1 MGILT
6 LFEIG
11 KTKSRLY
18 CTFVQVDQLDE
29 ALGLLK
35 GKVGGKIFVLD
46 IGKEQELVVT
56 YNLIDKLPKEL
67 VRSTVLC
74 HRHKLTNTIY
84 TINALNTAVRQEA
97 GTENKEYRIDWNK
110 YQNSLLVV
118 QNKKLVQFKTKITNI
133 L

>member
-6 LFEIG
+6 LFEIR
-11 KTKSRLY
+11 KTKPRLY
-18 CTFVQVDQLDE
+18 CTFVQVDRLDE
-29 ALGLLK
+29 VLGLLK

-56 YNLIDKLPKEL
+56 YNLVDKLPKEL
-67 VRSTVLC
+67 VSSTVLC
-74 HRHKLTNTIY
+74 HRHKITNTIY
-84 TINALNTAVRQEA
+84 TINALNTIIRQEA
-97 GTENKEYRIDWNK
+97 GIKNKEYRVDWNR

-118 QNKKLVQFKTKITNI
+118 QNKELVQFETKIINI